1 MASAR
6 ILKLKYM
13 IEKISGKHL
22 HHSITSK
29 NCGIAHCNS
38 YLFLWWFRWLERMK
52 PRNWVG
58 YEMNTAVE
66 VSMKNNICIGVDG
79 VPCYL
84 RSTLKYPSV
93 TETPLI
99 SSSHIWDIFESNTT
113 LDVEDTK
120 KARIVSINQIQ
131 FDTIDRSSTYSLSV

>member
-1 MASAR
+1 
-6 ILKLKYM
+6 
-13 IEKISGKHL
+13 
-22 HHSITSK
+22 
-29 NCGIAHCNS
+29 
-38 YLFLWWFRWLERMK
+38 MK
-52 PRNWVG
+52 PRNWVR

-79 VPCYL
+79 APCYL
-84 RSTLKYPSV
+84 RSTLKFPSV

-99 SSSHIWDIFESNTT
+99 SSSHICDIFESNTT